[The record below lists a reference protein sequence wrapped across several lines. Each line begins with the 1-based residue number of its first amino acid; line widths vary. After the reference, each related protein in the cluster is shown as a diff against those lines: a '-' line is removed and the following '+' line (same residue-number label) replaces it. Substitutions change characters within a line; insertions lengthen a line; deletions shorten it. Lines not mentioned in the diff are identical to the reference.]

1 MKWCNENSQQGPM
14 WDAGMW
20 LGIGQD
26 SDAGHA
32 TWLCPPLSLRS

>member
-1 MKWCNENSQQGPM
+1 MKIVSKVPVM

-26 SDAGHA
+26 SDAWTCHDFA
-32 TWLCPPLSLRS
+32 LHYH